1 MRKDSRV
8 KQWSEIK
15 AMQRM
20 WAKHPDNSENKG
32 GKGTKVAE
40 TTKDGIDPVEGSG
53 HNNYC
58 LNCRQDIENCT
69 CALCGLEAYVN
80 SAIPE
85 EDAEAW
91 TRSEASRN
99 AILCHELLTRIESA
113 IKATNGVLRLRLATQ
128 SVSMARL
135 LNRIRRSL
143 WLIAGA
149 GFTLLL
155 IDIILDH
162 GGIF

>member
-1 MRKDSRV
+1 
-8 KQWSEIK
+8 
-15 AMQRM
+15 
-20 WAKHPDNSENKG
+20 
-32 GKGTKVAE
+32 
-40 TTKDGIDPVEGSG
+40 
-53 HNNYC
+53 
-58 LNCRQDIENCT
+58 
-69 CALCGLEAYVN
+69 
-80 SAIPE
+80 
-85 EDAEAW
+85 
-91 TRSEASRN
+91 
-99 AILCHELLTRIESA
+99 LLTRIESA